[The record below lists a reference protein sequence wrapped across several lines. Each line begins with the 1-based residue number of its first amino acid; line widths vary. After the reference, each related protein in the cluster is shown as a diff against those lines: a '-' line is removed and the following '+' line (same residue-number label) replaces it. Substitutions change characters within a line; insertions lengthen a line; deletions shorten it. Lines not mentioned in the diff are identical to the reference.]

1 LRKRIDA
8 YSVRLFTSVARC
20 GSIQRAA
27 AIEHIAP
34 SALSRRLSALEHA
47 FSAPLLI
54 RSPRGVT
61 LTEAGQLVFARAA
74 QMDEALESLVHEV
87 NLLGDEVCGAIR
99 LTANM
104 SSLIGFLPE
113 RLKHLL
119 EQHPGVRVSL
129 IEADTQDVIRAC
141 LDHRA
146 DIGIGVETPV
156 PAGLKTWHF
165 AHDPLQVVLPRRHP
179 LTKVPTITFTQV
191 LQYPVIG
198 IHHGGAL
205 DQLLEKR
212 ARILHKH
219 FAPQVSVSCFDA
231 VCRMIEA
238 GLGIA
243 VIPQSAALAYAGT
256 PRFVR
261 RPLADAWAQRKLCLY
276 TLVRRP
282 QPRLIQAAL
291 DSLTHS

>member
-27 AIEHIAP
+27 EAEHIAP
-34 SALSRRLSALEHA
+34 SALSRRLAALEHA
-47 FSAPLLI
+47 FSTPLLT

-74 QMDEALESLVHEV
+74 KMDEALESLVRDVQH
-87 NLLGDEVCGAIR
+87 LGDEVRGTIR

-104 SSLIGFLPE
+104 SSIVGFLPE
-113 RLKHLL
+113 RLKHFL
-119 EQHPGVRVSL
+119 EQHPNVQVSL
-129 IEADTQDVIRAC
+129 IEADTQEVVRAC
-141 LDHRA
+141 LDDRA
-146 DIGIGVETPV
+146 DIGIGVETSV
-156 PAGLKTWHF
+156 PAGLKRWHF
-165 AHDPLQVVLPRRHP
+165 ADDPLQVVLPRRHP
-179 LTKVPTITFTQV
+179 LMRASAIKFAQV

-198 IHHGGAL
+198 VHHGGAL
-205 DQLLEKR
+205 DQLLHAR
-212 ARILHKH
+212 ANTLRRH
-219 FAPQVSVSCFDA
+219 FAPKVSVSCFDA

-261 RPLADAWAQRKLCLY
+261 RPLADAWAQRTLCLY
-276 TLVRRP
+276 TLIRRP
-282 QPRLIQAAL
+282 QPRLIQALL
-291 DSLTHS
+291 DSLTQS